1 MPSPKKLRLQKNLYS
16 FVDGYNE
23 IDDFL
28 KTQRKRNRKSKK
40 IIGNPRPFLKW
51 AGGKRQLIPQMD
63 QYFPQEFDRY
73 IEPFVGGGAIFF
85 YLLPERAILNDINS
99 DLINC
104 YRIIKEEVIP
114 LMQSLKGHKNDED
127 YYYALR
133 KVDRT
138 EKYAEWSAVQ
148 KASRII
154 YLNRCCY
161 NGLYRVNSKGQ
172 FNVPFGRYK
181 NPTFCDQENLIAI
194 HKALQNTKL
203 LNKSFEFVNEIAQ
216 KGDFIYFDPPYHPIS
231 ESSSFTSYTKNDF
244 EKKDQRKLAEIYKE
258 LNNRGCKLMLS
269 NSFCQLILN
278 LYSEFNIK
286 KIKAT
291 RAINSDA
298 SKRGAINEVLVLN
311 YSP

>member
-1 MPSPKKLRLQKNLYS
+1 MPSSKKFRMQKKLFS
-16 FVDGYNE
+16 FLDGYDE
-23 IDDFL
+23 VKDFL
-28 KTQRKRNRKSKK
+28 KAQRKQNRKAKR
-40 IIGNPRPFLKW
+40 IIGDPHPFLKW

-63 QYFPQEFDRY
+63 EYFPDDFHRY

-85 YLLPERAILNDINS
+85 YLLPEKAILNDINS

-104 YRIIKEEVIP
+104 YRVIKSEVIP
-114 LMQSLKGHKNDED
+114 LIHALKRHENEED
-127 YYYALR
+127 YYYEIR
-133 KVDRT
+133 KKDRM
-138 EKYAEWSAVQ
+138 EEYSNWSAVK

-181 NPTFCDQENLIAI
+181 NPTFCDQENLMAI

-203 LNKSFEFVNEIAQ
+203 LNKSYEFVLDLAQ

-244 EKKDQRKLAEIYKE
+244 GKTDQKNLAEIYHK
-258 LNNRGCKLMLS
+258 LDKKGCYLMLS
-269 NSFCQLILN
+269 NSYCQFITDLYEKYEIN
-278 LYSEFNIK
+278 L
-286 KIKAT
+286 IKAS

-298 SKRGAINEVLVLN
+298 SKRGPIKEVLVLN